1 MAAED
6 GSAHEFC
13 VPERLVK
20 EVADLETWKKSQV
33 RR

>member
-6 GSAHEFC
+6 RPVHEFR

-20 EVADLETWKKSQV
+20 DTADLETWKKSQV

>member
-6 GSAHEFC
+6 GTTHVFR

-20 EVADLETWKKSQV
+20 EPADLEAWHKSQV